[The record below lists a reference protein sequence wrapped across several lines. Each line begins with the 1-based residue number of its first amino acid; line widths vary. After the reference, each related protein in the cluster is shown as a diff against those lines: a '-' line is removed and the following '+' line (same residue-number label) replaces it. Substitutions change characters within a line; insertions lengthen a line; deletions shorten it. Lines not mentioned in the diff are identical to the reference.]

1 MIFPVSTLKLRL
13 ADDQRLTADES
24 GLLFRVAHI
33 VAMAEALF
41 KDDVKVKRW
50 LSKSKE
56 RFSGKSPIAML
67 STSHGTRRV
76 EEMLIQLAD
85 GIAF

>member
-13 ADDQRLTADES
+13 ADDQRLTAGES